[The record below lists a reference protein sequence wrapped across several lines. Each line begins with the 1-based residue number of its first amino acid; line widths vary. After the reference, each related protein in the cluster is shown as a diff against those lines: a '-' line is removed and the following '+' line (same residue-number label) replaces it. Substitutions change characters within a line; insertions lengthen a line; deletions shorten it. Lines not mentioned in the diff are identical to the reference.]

1 MSQNLISLGE
11 AASLLGKN
19 IRTIQRYIKTGT
31 LKCYQR
37 NSKNYVNRKE
47 LETKFNIATTL
58 KEDVVE
64 IKEEIEKSPKINDN
78 TTFWQKEAREFQN
91 KWTQEI
97 KNHAQTREHLG
108 EWKGRAEA
116 YQSFASKLLTDGSS
130 GNKNDIKNNHISND
144 PDISVDMSSKP
155 RAKKTIDPNIV
166 YYFIGVMVIVF
177 IITFIVSSQI

>member
-1 MSQNLISLGE
+1 MNDLISLGE
-11 AASLLGKN
+11 AAGIIGKN
-19 IRTIQRYIKTGT
+19 IRTIQRYIKSGT
-31 LKCYQR
+31 LKSYIR
-37 NSKNYVNRKE
+37 RGKNFVSKRE
-47 LETKFNIATTL
+47 LENKFNIATTS
-58 KEDVVE
+58 KEDVVD
-64 IKEEIEKSPKINDN
+64 IKEEIKKSYQIPGSAN
-78 TTFWQKEAREFQN
+78 FWQTEAQEFQN